1 MAQFE
6 LRASKY
12 PKNRCCY
19 LCSILHKERDILTIE
34 VGFINGIAAGWLI
47 WKSASRVLCNCRIP
61 IRLESIFYRT
71 TNRISHAFMGMWGNE
86 K

>member
-47 WKSASRVLCNCRIP
+47 YGKVPQECYAIVEYL
-61 IRLESIFYRT
+61 L
-71 TNRISHAFMGMWGNE
+71 G
-86 K
+86 